1 MVLKLEEIQVE
12 CIIGELEAERIKK
25 QLLYVKAVIDIEEKS
40 SLTDKIEDTLD
51 YCEVVQK
58 IRGNLEREKCRM
70 LERAAKIV
78 CDTCLSFGNVKF
90 VKAEVRKEGTLRGV
104 KSVTAEMEETR

>member
-1 MVLKLEEIQVE
+1 MHGLRFPAFRREWITGRTPGRTEPANP
-12 CIIGELEAERIKK
+12 CAH
-25 QLLYVKAVIDIEEKS
+25 
-40 SLTDKIEDTLD
+40 DTAFRSAGLSD
-51 YCEVVQK
+51 
-58 IRGNLEREKCRM
+58 

>member
-1 MVLKLEEIQVE
+1 
-12 CIIGELEAERIKK
+12 
-25 QLLYVKAVIDIEEKS
+25 
-40 SLTDKIEDTLD
+40 
-51 YCEVVQK
+51 
-58 IRGNLEREKCRM
+58 M